1 MKPSNSVFLAVF
13 SSLFLQIPVAA
24 FAAPE
29 AGPGQHVEQIRLR
42 AGEPPVVNLT
52 GDLLYR
58 ILASEIAAQRGD
70 YDTASQGYLDLAKDT
85 SDPRL
90 AKKAFQLSIVDHNM
104 RRAQEAAQEWA
115 FLAPGDQEA
124 VASSLALAA
133 SNGQTAGMALALR
146 ERIAK
151 ASDKSMAIGQAL
163 VIVSKLN
170 DKKVALEIL
179 DQAQDDSARK
189 LPVAHLAL
197 SDAAWAAGDV
207 TRALDEARRV
217 LAMDPNSEPAA
228 QRLLEYGLKD
238 DPGQAIQSAYDFID
252 KHPQARRLQLL
263 LAGRLVDRKDFEGAL
278 ALVHRMRQAA
288 PEDFDLLYTEAE
300 VNFQAGRYDQAK
312 ALLNE
317 YINVQTQRRQSIDD
331 RASNAMSDASD
342 ARLLLVKIAEKQ
354 NQLDEAIKQLELIDD
369 PALVFQARIHQAV
382 LQGRLGNIPQARK
395 TIDSA
400 KAQSRHERAVKALTM
415 SAIYRDAGRTDQA
428 VDVLVKADKSLPNS
442 AEIKFDLGMLYERQG
457 KLDEFEKLMRR
468 VIELE
473 PNDADAYNALGYT
486 LADQNTRLDE
496 AQDLLERALDLQP
509 DSPFILD
516 SVGWYFYRVNDLQA
530 ALGYLQR
537 SYNIMPIAEV
547 SAHLGE
553 VLWKLKRHDE
563 ARKVWAAGMAKDP
576 DNETLLKT
584 LERFKVK
591 LP

>member
-13 SSLFLQIPVAA
+13 SSLFLQIPAA
-24 FAAPE
+24 ALAAPE
-29 AGPGQHVEQIRLR
+29 PGSGQHVEQIRLR
-42 AGEPPVVNLT
+42 AGEPPVVKLT

-90 AKKAFQLSIVDHNM
+90 AKKAFQLSIVDRNM

-151 ASDKSMAIGQAL
+151 ASDKSTAIGQAL

-179 DQAQDDSARK
+179 DQALDGPARAT
-189 LPVAHLAL
+189 PVAHLAL

-207 TRALDEARRV
+207 ARALGEARQA
-217 LAMDPNSEPAA
+217 LTMDPNSEPAA

-263 LAGRLVDRKDFEGAL
+263 LASRLVDRKDFEGAL

-300 VNFQAGRYDQAK
+300 INFQAGRYEQAK
-312 ALLNE
+312 SLLNE

-354 NQLDEAIKQLELIDD
+354 NRLDEAIKQLELIDD
-369 PALVFQARIHQAV
+369 PALVFQARMHQAV

-395 TIDSA
+395 TIDAA

-415 SAIYRDAGRTDQA
+415 SSIYRDAGRSDQA
-428 VDVLVKADKSLPNS
+428 VEVLVKADKSLPDS

-496 AQDLLERALDLQP
+496 AQELLERALDLQP

-547 SAHLGE
+547 AAHLGE

>member
-13 SSLFLQIPVAA
+13 SSLFLQIPAA
-24 FAAPE
+24 ALAAPE
-29 AGPGQHVEQIRLR
+29 PGSGQHVEQIRLR
-42 AGEPPVVNLT
+42 AGEPPVVKLT

-90 AKKAFQLSIVDHNM
+90 AKKAFQLSIVDRNM

-151 ASDKSMAIGQAL
+151 ASDKSTAIGQAL

-179 DQAQDDSARK
+179 DQALDGPARAT
-189 LPVAHLAL
+189 PVAHLAL

-207 TRALDEARRV
+207 ARALGEARQA
-217 LAMDPNSEPAA
+217 LTMDPNSEPAA

-263 LAGRLVDRKDFEGAL
+263 LASRLVDRKDFEGAL

-300 VNFQAGRYDQAK
+300 VNFQAGRYEQAK
-312 ALLNE
+312 SLLNE

-354 NQLDEAIKQLELIDD
+354 NRLDEAIKQLELIDD
-369 PALVFQARIHQAV
+369 PALVFQARMHQAV

-395 TIDSA
+395 TIDAA

-415 SAIYRDAGRTDQA
+415 SSIYRDAGRSDQA
-428 VDVLVKADKSLPNS
+428 VEVLVKADKSLPDS

-496 AQDLLERALDLQP
+496 AQELLERALDLQP

-547 SAHLGE
+547 AAHLGE